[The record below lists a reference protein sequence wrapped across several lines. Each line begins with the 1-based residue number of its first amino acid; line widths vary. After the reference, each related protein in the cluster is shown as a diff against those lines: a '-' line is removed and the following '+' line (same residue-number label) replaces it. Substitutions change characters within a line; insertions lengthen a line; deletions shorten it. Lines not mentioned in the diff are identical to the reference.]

1 MVQDTANKEFQRTL
15 ITEVTCP
22 LLIEE
27 GRDELGDDN
36 VTRIPNVKGDVGHHH
51 NKYMLLSC
59 KLAGIDYRGK
69 PIGPASSERVGK

>member
-1 MVQDTANKEFQRTL
+1 MQDTANKEVERTL

-22 LLIEE
+22 FLIEE
-27 GRDELGDDN
+27 GRDELSDKN

-59 KLAGIDYRGK
+59 KPTGIDYRGK
-69 PIGPASSERVGK
+69 PISPESSERVGK